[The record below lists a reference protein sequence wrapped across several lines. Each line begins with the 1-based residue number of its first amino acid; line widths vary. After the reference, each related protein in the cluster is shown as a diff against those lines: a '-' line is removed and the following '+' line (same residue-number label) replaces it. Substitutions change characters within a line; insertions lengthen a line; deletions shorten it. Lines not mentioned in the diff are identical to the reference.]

1 MSVDP
6 ILSDQRLALLRDAGL
21 VGGKQ
26 VKGMLLFT
34 QVGKLVEV

>member
-1 MSVDP
+1 MK
-6 ILSDQRLALLRDAGL
+6 LLRDAGL

-34 QVGKLVEV
+34 QVGKLIEV